1 MNHTMPRPAARRT
14 PDSAREQGWLRLTD
28 PQGQVHYLNLA
39 QLVFIRIVRGEVSF
53 SMLGAG
59 GMAEVGR
66 FRLSPADL
74 KRLNA
79 ALVAPDSAWIE
90 IAATEEEQRFFHFS
104 LIVRVDYAAGSTGP
118 IITTRLGR
126 DGEQVTSPTGQS
138 RLRRLLAHTGVA
150 ADLEGTHGNGR

>member
-1 MNHTMPRPAARRT
+1 V
-14 PDSAREQGWLRLTD
+14 
-28 PQGQVHYLNLA
+28 QGQVHYLNLA
-39 QLVFIRIVRGEVSF
+39 QLAFIRILRGEVSF
-53 SMLGAG
+53 FMLGTG

-66 FRLSPADL
+66 FRLNPADL

-118 IITTRLGR
+118 TITTRLGL

-138 RLRRLLAHTGVA
+138 RLRRLLANTGVA
-150 ADLEGTHGNGR
+150 ADLEGTNGNRR